1 MQDKGW
7 DFQPMNERDE
17 AAVPIAASKPADEI
31 DKEGEIV
38 VGIDIG
44 TTKVCCVIAEV
55 KNERIEIIG
64 TGCVASRGIRKG
76 VVVSIEETA
85 KYIGEAISLAED
97 PAGRNVRESR
107 CPVYITISGS
117 HLRGSSSLGI
127 ILLGDKAINERDVER
142 VKDFARTV
150 KLPNDHLLIF
160 SEAQEFTVDDH
171 GGIKDPRGMS
181 GVRLSASI
189 YLVTSAIGDLN
200 NLLTCCQ
207 KAELDVTMD
216 SVVVESIA
224 SAQAVL
230 KDEER
235 EMGVVLIDIGGGTT
249 GVAVYHN
256 HTLQHIREI
265 AYGGHDLT
273 EMLATEWH
281 TPMSVAEQLKDNFGA
296 ADPAIFK
303 DNEYVAIPA
312 QNGDDGGK
320 VPRSVMARMLEER
333 MLELFQ
339 VINDDL
345 IKIGV
350 KSKIKSGVV
359 LTGGAAELEA
369 LTPLAETVFGLRVR
383 RGYPLGFAGR
393 GAEEISGARFAAA
406 AGLIRQ
412 AQKNMGDYAAE
423 WDGDGWWS
431 KFTAWLGKKFLGR

>member
-1 MQDKGW
+1 MQDNNW
-7 DFQPMNERDE
+7 EFQPMNEQDE
-17 AAVPIAASKPADEI
+17 AAVPIAAGKPADEI
-31 DKEGEIV
+31 DKEGNIV
-38 VGIDIG
+38 VGVDIG

-55 KNERIEIIG
+55 KNEGIEIIG

-97 PAGRNVRESR
+97 PAGRNIRESH
-107 CPVYITISGS
+107 CPIYISISGS
-117 HLRGSSSLGI
+117 HIRGAASLGI
-127 ILLGDKAINERDVER
+127 ILLGERTISEREVER
-142 VKDFARTV
+142 VKEFARTV
-150 KLPNDHLLIF
+150 KLPNDHTLIF

-171 GGIKDPRGMS
+171 SGIKDPRGMS
-181 GVRLSASI
+181 GVRLSASM
-189 YLVTSAIGDLN
+189 YLVTAAVGDLN

-207 KAELDVTMD
+207 KTELEVSPD

-224 SAQAVL
+224 SAEVVL

-281 TPMSVAEQLKDNFGA
+281 TPMSVAEQLKDDFGA
-296 ADPAIFK
+296 ADLAIFK
-303 DNEYVAIPA
+303 DNEYIVISG
-312 QNGDDGGK
+312 QSGEDGGK

-333 MLELFQ
+333 MRELFH

-345 IKIGV
+345 VKTGV
-350 KSKIKSGVV
+350 KGKIKSGVV
-359 LTGGAAELEA
+359 LTGGTAELDA
-369 LTPLAETVFGLRVR
+369 LTPLAETIFGLRVR
-383 RGYPLGFAGR
+383 RGYPLGFVGG
-393 GAEEISGARFAAA
+393 GAKEISGTRFATA
-406 AGLIRQ
+406 AGLIRH
-412 AQKNMGDYAAE
+412 AQKNMGEYGSE
-423 WDGDGWWS
+423 WEGGSWS
-431 KFTAWLGKKFLGR
+431 GKLSTWFGKKLLGR